1 MFGLKYKESFSY
13 CVLGTEKVWKYFMFI
28 TWMVNKL
35 NHFGRSID
43 SSMWNYKLLIKRTL
57 SAINFCL
64 VKKIQP
70 KKRSLFK
77 QNVNLIEQKL
87 KFAVY
92 CLYYFCTI
100 LYLLF
105 EKKKFCSS
113 VLFRRHQETFLF
125 DCHGNFVMIDTH
137 PNMLITTWNVIIKM
151 KWWHTGVS
159 ESLRKKV

>member
-28 TWMVNKL
+28 TGMVNKL

-87 KFAVY
+87 KFAVF

-105 EKKKFCSS
+105 APMFSS
-113 VLFRRHQETFLF
+113 GGIPIWLSWKLC
-125 DCHGNFVMIDTH
+125 DD
-137 PNMLITTWNVIIKM
+137 
-151 KWWHTGVS
+151 WHTSKHAYNCMKCYHWNEVMAYWCEWILQK
-159 ESLRKKV
+159 ESLNKSS

>member
-43 SSMWNYKLLIKRTL
+43 SSKWNYKLLIKRTL

-64 VKKIQP
+64 VKKIQQ
-70 KKRSLFK
+70 KKHSLFK
-77 QNVNLIEQKL
+77 QNVNLIEQRL
-87 KFAVY
+87 KFAVF

-105 EKKKFCSS
+105 EKKSFAPVFSS
-113 VLFRRHQETFLF
+113 EGIRRHSYLTVVETLWWL
-125 DCHGNFVMIDTH
+125 TH
-137 PNMLITTWNVIIKM
+137 IQTCL
-151 KWWHTGVS
+151 
-159 ESLRKKV
+159 

>member
-1 MFGLKYKESFSY
+1 MTVQSEIAN
-13 CVLGTEKVWKYFMFI
+13 T
-28 TWMVNKL
+28 
-35 NHFGRSID
+35 ID
-43 SSMWNYKLLIKRTL
+43 QKDTFCHKFLPREEN
-57 SAINFCL
+57 SA
-64 VKKIQP
+64 

-137 PNMLITTWNVIIKM
+137 PNMLITA
-151 KWWHTGVS
+151 
-159 ESLRKKV
+159 